1 MTDESEKD
9 TMEVKRLRFDKNM
22 DSNRKLLYKIVQLVC
37 VFVLGIILFNIFQLV
52 EIIQGTGRVINYT
65 GIIRG
70 GTQQL
75 VKLETNGIP
84 RDDLIVYL
92 DGILE
97 GLQIGRGQ
105 YNLDKLDDIPYQEK
119 LAGLNAYWNDLQTEI
134 MSYRGDPGNREK
146 LIQMSETYF
155 EMANDVVG
163 TAEFYQEQKTK
174 ILTTLEQIMVIL
186 LGVLIIISLQQAITE
201 IHLTRKNKE
210 LAAAAYFD
218 KSTGLPGRLSCEER
232 IWTPLDLKEGPYC
245 MVMFDLNNL
254 KWVNDSYGHSEG
266 DRLIKAFADIL
277 YRLTNDHVFVGR
289 YGGDEFIMIV
299 KRYSQKKIE
308 QLLQEIQLQ
317 TTQYNEKSEKLKI
330 HYAVGYDYNGNS
342 LQQMLEKADEKM
354 YVNKKEIKDR
364 QNVNSQIMI

>member
-1 MTDESEKD
+1 
-9 TMEVKRLRFDKNM
+9 M
-22 DSNRKLLYKIVQLVC
+22 DNNRKLVYKIIQLIC
-37 VFVLGIILFNIFQLV
+37 VVVLGIIIFNIFQLV

-70 GTQQL
+70 GTQRL
-75 VKLETNGIP
+75 VKLETNSIP
-84 RDDLIVYL
+84 RDDLILYL

-97 GLQIGRGQ
+97 GLQTGRGQ
-105 YNLDKLDDIPYQEK
+105 YNLDKLDDIPYLEK
-119 LAGLNAYWNDLQTEI
+119 LSDLNAYWDDLEKEI
-134 MSYRGDPGNREK
+134 LSYRRDLANKEK

-155 EMANDVVG
+155 DMANDVVG
-163 TAEFYQEQKTK
+163 TAEFYLEQKTK
-174 ILTTLEQIMVIL
+174 ILTTLELIMVIL

-232 IWTPLDLKEGPYC
+232 IWMPMDLKEGPYC

-277 YRLTNDHVFVGR
+277 NRLTNDHVFVGR

-299 KRYSQKKIE
+299 KGYSQEKIE
-308 QLLQEIQLQ
+308 QLLKEIELQ
-317 TTQYNEKSEKLKI
+317 TLGYNEKSEKLKI
-330 HYAVGYDYNGNS
+330 YYAVGYEYNGNS

-354 YVNKKEIKDR
+354 YTHKKDIKDTKKER
-364 QNVNSQIMI
+364 